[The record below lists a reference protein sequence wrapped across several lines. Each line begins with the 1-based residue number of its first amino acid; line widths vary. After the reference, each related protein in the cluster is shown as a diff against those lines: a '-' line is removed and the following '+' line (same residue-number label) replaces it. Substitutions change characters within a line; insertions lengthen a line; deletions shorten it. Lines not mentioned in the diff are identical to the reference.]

1 MKNFYLFFIL
11 LLSAQTLHAS
21 QKRKVLIIGI
31 AGIRSDAL
39 QKANTP
45 TLDGLISKG
54 FYTYSSWHRGQTIS
68 APSWSTI
75 MCGVEYPK
83 HKVVDNTYAGNDYAH
98 YPYFPTR
105 AKSCLPDLYCTQI
118 VQWPNM
124 SDNLTNHGWNQ
135 KIKVQYGAGDQ
146 SVKASQAQLVNP
158 NLDVLFI
165 CFDEADIVG
174 HTTGFSPTNP
184 EYITA
189 IETID
194 THISSVL
201 TALHNRPDY
210 ANEDWIILLTTDYG
224 GIGTTHGGN
233 SPQEREMWWI
243 GTGNKAISR
252 QASAVDPGCLP
263 LNNFDPVKGANNPAQ
278 YDIAVTALDHLLR
291 SSACKVIDPA
301 WNLDG
306 KSWLDSLHTE
316 EPNGIIN
323 LNSNQLNVKVF
334 PNPSSDI
341 VSLWFENEHDQPV
354 HYTVINAL
362 GEVIKKNEYKGVAY
376 KNKINIDL
384 SKNPSG
390 VYYVELII
398 GSAKATKKIIHN

>member
-11 LLSAQTLHAS
+11 FISVQHIQAS

-31 AGIRSDAL
+31 AGVRSDAL

-54 FYTYSSWHRGQTIS
+54 FYAYSSWHRGQTIS

-135 KIKVQYGAGDQ
+135 RIKVQYGAGDQ
-146 SVKASQAQLVNP
+146 SVKAAQTQLVNP

-189 IETID
+189 IETVD
-194 THISSVL
+194 AHISSVL

-233 SPQEREMWWI
+233 SPQEREVWWI
-243 GTGNKAISR
+243 GTGNKLTSS
-252 QASAVDPGCLP
+252 QASAVDPGCFP

-291 SSACKVIDPA
+291 SSACKTIDPT

-316 EPNGIIN
+316 EPNGIAN
-323 LNSNQLNVKVF
+323 LSNNQLDVKVF

-341 VSLWFENEHDQPV
+341 VSFWFENESNQPV
-354 HYTVINAL
+354 HCTVINAL
-362 GEVIKKNEYKGVAY
+362 GEVINENEYKNVLH

-384 SKNPSG
+384 SKNPTG
-390 VYYVELII
+390 VYYVELIV
-398 GSAKATKKIIHN
+398 GSAKATKKILHN